1 MLLVTISTCLVLLI
15 TIDEGFWCFNP
26 TYKLGYRLPTVTRS
40 NTRNLRSHTVLSF
53 TRGGGGQTL
62 PVGQSG
68 GTGVQMTQTSLAIFW
83 ELNDFIRIISIY
95 V

>member
-26 TYKLGYRLPTVTRS
+26 THKLGYRLPTLLGVTLQ
-40 NTRNLRSHTVLSF
+40 TLGVTLYFLSQ
-53 TRGGGGQTL
+53 GGGGHTL

-68 GTGVQMTQTSLAIFW
+68 GTGVQMTPASLATFW